1 MAEYYPLLA
10 KAIGSLPNA
19 TPEMRQVVYE
29 RARKALI
36 GQLRTLHPPVP
47 DEDIEHESNELDR
60 AVERLEG
67 ELASRPLAVAEA
79 GPSTAEAR
87 VVSAPVAG
95 PARSPVPNPPMPGP
109 PSSNPAGS
117 PVGAPGPAER
127 RPPLPPLRTKVPTPR
142 AAAAPARPAVGAMAP
157 QPRAE
162 TPAASPT
169 PVVPR
174 ASAEPPVSDLVF
186 SDEPVAAGL
195 GTGTVVAGGATAAEA
210 YGTSD
215 PSADAAKTATSR
227 AEPPGAGATGFK
239 LPGGRPRAVG
249 RRPFA
254 PQPASAAGAKR
265 PLWIIPAGIGV
276 VVLLVGVSAYK
287 LRDRPHAVVHATAG
301 EQQAQSDSGKIAER
315 VGGPGP
321 TGSPSTGPASTG
333 PASNATAPAA
343 PSTSPNSATANQPAT
358 EGQAAAPSNPDLPV
372 AHRAALL
379 VEAPDE
385 ASKVR
390 TFLGTVVWKLNNV
403 SGGSNDSVGLAV
415 EADVDLPDDK
425 MRAVV
430 TFEKNTDAS
439 LPASHTIKVRFVI
452 QPGSPTGDIKQIS
465 VPQLRREDS
474 PTGEGLAGVTV
485 SVIPNSFLVGLSP
498 GAAEGNNLELMRSLQ
513 WIDIPMLLANGK
525 IAKLTFEKSESGQRD
540 LSEAVAA
547 WQK

>member
-19 TPEMRQVVYE
+19 TPDKRQVVYD

-67 ELASRPLAVAEA
+67 ELASRPMAVADA
-79 GPSTAEAR
+79 GPSAVEAR
-87 VVSAPVAG
+87 AVSAPVSG
-95 PARSPVPNPPMPGP
+95 PARSPL
-109 PSSNPAGS
+109 PAGALAGS
-117 PVGAPGPAER
+117 SGGELGRVER
-127 RPPLPPLRTKVPTPR
+127 RPLPPLRTKAPLARPTP
-142 AAAAPARPAVGAMAP
+142 ATQPSAAPVADVRQPDEPAV
-157 QPRAE
+157 PR
-162 TPAASPT
+162 T
-169 PVVPR
+169 PVP
-174 ASAEPPVSDLVF
+174 DKVF
-186 SDEPVAAGL
+186 SDEPV
-195 GTGTVVAGGATAAEA
+195 GTGAGDRSRLMIADLPAGPTVSGAAQSVETGLP
-210 YGTSD
+210 GTEGT
-215 PSADAAKTATSR
+215 K
-227 AEPPGAGATGFK
+227 GFK
-239 LPGGRPRAVG
+239 LPGGRGAAPRADG
-249 RRPFA
+249 RRPVA
-254 PQPASAAGAKR
+254 PQPPSATGARR

-276 VVLLVGVSAYK
+276 VLLLVGIAAYK
-287 LRDRPHAVVHATAG
+287 LRDRPQATVHATPS

-315 VGGPGP
+315 VGGPVPSDAAATRSGSDQGSTNP
-321 TGSPSTGPASTG
+321 SGSPSAANPASSNQASSNQASSNQASTDQ
-333 PASNATAPAA
+333 PAVAPA
-343 PSTSPNSATANQPAT
+343 
-358 EGQAAAPSNPDLPV
+358 NPELPV

-385 ASKVR
+385 ANKVK
-390 TFLGTVVWKLNNV
+390 TFLGTTVWKLNNV
-403 SGGSNDSVGLAV
+403 SGGPNDPVGLAV

-425 MRAVV
+425 MKAVV

-439 LPASHTIKVRFVI
+439 LPASHTIKVRFIV

-498 GAAEGNNLELMRSLQ
+498 GAAEANNLELMRSLQ
-513 WIDIPMLLANGK
+513 WIDIPMLLASGR
-525 IAKLTFEKSESGQRD
+525 IAKLTFEKSDSGQRD
-540 LSEAVAA
+540 LNEAVAA